1 MGQHFSML
9 SQSFMQSVWNRWPH
23 FFIWLTPPFPTSSN
37 NPDRHMMHYS
47 FMFLTSFPSLILLNG
62 FSIFLASSCSLAS
75 ILSINSFRRAENG
88 AASTLQSDLLLNYV
102 MNMIL
107 KYQWKAGK
115 HALLSSFW
123 FISQILQLNDNKFG
137 MEEKKL
143 KSSFNFLISF

>member
-9 SQSFMQSVWNRWPH
+9 SQLLMQSVWNRRPH

-88 AASTLQSDLLLNYV
+88 AASTLQSDLLMGYV
-102 MNMIL
+102 RNECDFKITT
-107 KYQWKAGK
+107 KAGK
-115 HALLSSFW
+115 HALFSFFLVQHLKYSNLKITNLVW
-123 FISQILQLNDNKFG
+123 
-137 MEEKKL
+137 KK
-143 KSSFNFLISF
+143 KS